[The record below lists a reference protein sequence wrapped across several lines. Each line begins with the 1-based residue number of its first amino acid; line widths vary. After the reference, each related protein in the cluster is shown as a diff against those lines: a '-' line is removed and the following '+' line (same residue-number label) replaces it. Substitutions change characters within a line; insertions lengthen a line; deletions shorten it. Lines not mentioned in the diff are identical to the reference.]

1 MELRL
6 FTEPYH
12 GATYDELAR
21 AARHAEECG
30 FEGFFVADHYHPMH
44 YTDALPGPTDAWTTL
59 AGLARE
65 TSRIRLGTL
74 MTSATFR
81 HPGPLAVTVAQVDA
95 MSGGRVE
102 LGLGAGW
109 FALDHSA
116 YGIPFP
122 PPAER
127 FERMEEQL
135 RIVTGLWATPP
146 GQRFSYEG
154 RHYRLTDSPALPK
167 PVQRPAV
174 PIIVG
179 GRGPRRTP
187 RLAARYADEFNLPFT
202 SPEQSA
208 DLFAGARAARET
220 AGGPPRSSRCASASP
235 PAAPKP
241 RSTPASPCCT
251 SRPASPGGTAAR
263 PPRKDRRRTRPVRRP
278 RGLPRVRTPARP
290 LRPRPPGP
298 AGGRGRAS
306 TLLRNSLEIAPQRP

>member
-135 RIVTGLWATPP
+135 QIVTGLWATPP
-146 GQRFSYEG
+146 GERFSYEG

-167 PVQRPAV
+167 PVQRPGV

-187 RLAARYADEFNLPFT
+187 GLAARYADEFNLPFT

-208 DLFAGARAARET
+208 DLFAGARAARE
-220 AGGPPRSSRCASASP
+220 AVGGPPLILSVCLGIASGRTESEIDTRLALLHEPSRLP
-235 PAAPKP
+235 PEE
-241 RSTPASPCCT
+241 
-251 SRPASPGGTAAR
+251 
-263 PPRKDRRRTRPVRRP
+263 
-278 RGLPRVRTPARP
+278 P
-290 LRPRPPGP
+290 LHGPPGKIVDVLGQY
-298 AGGRGRAS
+298 ADLGAS
-306 TLLRNSLEIAPQRP
+306 RVYVRLRDLSDLDHLDLLAAEVAPQLS

>member
-12 GATYDELAR
+12 GATYGELVR

-30 FEGFFVADHYHPMH
+30 FAGFFVADHYHPMH

-81 HPGPLAVTVAQVDA
+81 QPGPLAVTVAQVDA

-146 GQRFSYEG
+146 GERFSYDG

-167 PVQRPAV
+167 PVQRPTV

-208 DLFAGARAARET
+208 DLFAGARSARET
-220 AGGPPRSSRCASASP
+220 AGGPPLILSVCLGIASGRTESEIDTRLALLHEPSRLP
-235 PAAPKP
+235 PEE
-241 RSTPASPCCT
+241 
-251 SRPASPGGTAAR
+251 
-263 PPRKDRRRTRPVRRP
+263 
-278 RGLPRVRTPARP
+278 P
-290 LRPRPPGP
+290 LHGPPGKIVDVLGQY
-298 AGGRGRAS
+298 ADLGAS
-306 TLLRNSLEIAPQRP
+306 RVYVRLRDLSDLDHLDLLAAEVAPQLS

>member
-12 GATYDELAR
+12 GATYEELAR
-21 AARHAEECG
+21 AAQHAEECG

-65 TSRIRLGTL
+65 TLRIRLGTL

-109 FALDHSA
+109 FTLDHSA

-122 PPAER
+122 PPGER

-146 GQRFSYEG
+146 GERFSYEG

-167 PVQRPAV
+167 PVQRPGV

-208 DLFAGARAARET
+208 GLFAGARSARE
-220 AGGPPRSSRCASASP
+220 AIGGPPLILSVCLGIASGRTESEIGTRLALLHEPSRLP
-235 PAAPKP
+235 PEE
-241 RSTPASPCCT
+241 
-251 SRPASPGGTAAR
+251 
-263 PPRKDRRRTRPVRRP
+263 
-278 RGLPRVRTPARP
+278 P
-290 LRPRPPGP
+290 LHGPPGKIVDVLGQY
-298 AGGRGRAS
+298 ADLGAS
-306 TLLRNSLEIAPQRP
+306 RVYVRLRDLSDLDHLDLLAAEVAPQLP

>member
-1 MELRL
+1 MSGEMELRL

-44 YTDALPGPTDAWTTL
+44 YTDALPGPTDTWTTL

-135 RIVTGLWATPP
+135 QIVTGLWATPP
-146 GQRFSYEG
+146 GERFSYEG

-167 PVQRPAV
+167 PVQRPGV

-187 RLAARYADEFNLPFT
+187 GLAARYADEFNLPFT
-202 SPEQSA
+202 SPGQSA
-208 DLFAGARAARET
+208 DLFAGARAARE
-220 AGGPPRSSRCASASP
+220 AVGGPPLILSVCLGIASGRTESEIDTRLALLREPSRLP
-235 PAAPKP
+235 PEE
-241 RSTPASPCCT
+241 
-251 SRPASPGGTAAR
+251 
-263 PPRKDRRRTRPVRRP
+263 
-278 RGLPRVRTPARP
+278 P
-290 LRPRPPGP
+290 LHGPPGKIVDVLGQY
-298 AGGRGRAS
+298 ADLGAS
-306 TLLRNSLEIAPQRP
+306 RVYVRLRDLSDLDHLDLLAAEVAPQLS

>member
-135 RIVTGLWATPP
+135 RIDHRPLGHAARRALLVRGPP
-146 GQRFSYEG
+146 LPSD
-154 RHYRLTDSPALPK
+154 RLA
-167 PVQRPAV
+167 RPAEA
-174 PIIVG
+174 
-179 GRGPRRTP
+179 GP
-187 RLAARYADEFNLPFT
+187 AAG
-202 SPEQSA
+202 SA
-208 DLFAGARAARET
+208 DHRRRP
-220 AGGPPRSSRCASASP
+220 GPPP
-235 PAAPKP
+235 H
-241 RSTPASPCCT
+241 TG
-251 SRPASPGGTAAR
+251 PG
-263 PPRKDRRRTRPVRRP
+263 RPVRRRVQP
-278 RGLPRVRTPARP
+278 AVHLTRAERRAVRRARG
-290 LRPRPPGP
+290 PPGSAAAALP
-298 AGGRGRAS
+298 
-306 TLLRNSLEIAPQRP
+306 